1 MPRKRGPRNKAKE
14 VSYCTFQVPRSSDG
28 NFILPPMR
36 GWAERRRLTIDALKV
51 ELVKYEKQCRYRKN
65 PSPRVIKLRRV
76 IREWQDELRAGIPKG
91 DDIYGPQ
98 ELEEDD
104 HAAA

>member
-14 VSYCTFQVPRSSDG
+14 VSYCTFKVPRDEDG

-36 GWAERRRLTIDALKV
+36 GWAERRRLMIDALKV

-65 PSPRVIKLRRV
+65 PSPRVIKLP
-76 IREWQDELRAGIPKG
+76 QAPTAPKAPAVPRWPS
-91 DDIYGPQ
+91 DCRPSPTSAKTSRPY
-98 ELEEDD
+98 
-104 HAAA
+104 